1 VTRREDVRAIPG
13 TIAGTEVGALSTSLD
28 ARWVMAYSAALGV
41 DDPRYYDTLAPDGP
55 VAHPLFSV
63 CYEWPAVLAL
73 RSKAVQESWALR
85 GVHSTHHVVIHR
97 LPSAADRLLTRAQI
111 IAVRPSRAGTL
122 VVARLSTVDRNG
134 RPVTTTDYG
143 SVYRGITTE
152 GEARAPVEPL
162 ARPSP
167 PASPAVRWTAAVPI
181 APRAAHIYSEC
192 ARIWNPIHTDI
203 AVARSAGLA
212 APILHGSATLALA
225 VSRLIKQ
232 DLDGDPAR
240 VREIAV
246 RFTGLVFMPST
257 FTVRGRGRA
266 GDLLAF
272 DAVDE
277 HGEPV
282 LSDGMLRA

>member
-1 VTRREDVRAIPG
+1 MTSREDVPAIPG
-13 TIAGTEVGALSTSLD
+13 TVAGTEVGALSTSLD
-28 ARWVMAYSAALGV
+28 ARWMMAYSAALGV
-41 DDPRYYDTLAPDGP
+41 DDPRYYDTLAADGP

-73 RSKAVQESWALR
+73 RSKAVRESWAVL

-111 IAVRPSRAGTL
+111 IVVRPSRAGTL

-152 GEARAPVEPL
+152 REARVPVEAL
-162 ARPSP
+162 VRPAP
-167 PASPAVRWTAAVPI
+167 PASTATRWTAAVPVG
-181 APRAAHIYSEC
+181 PRAAHIYSEC

-203 AVARSAGLA
+203 SVARSAGLA

-225 VSRLIKQ
+225 LSQLITQ
-232 DLDGDPAR
+232 DLGGDPAR

-277 HGEPV
+277 RGEPV
-282 LSDGMLRA
+282 LSDGVLRA

>member
-1 VTRREDVRAIPG
+1 MTRREDARAIPG
-13 TIAGTEVGALSTSLD
+13 TAAGTEVGALSTSLD
-28 ARWVMAYSAALGV
+28 ARWIMAYSAALGV
-41 DDPRYYDTLAPDGP
+41 DDPRYYDTLAREGP
-55 VAHPLFSV
+55 VAHPVFSV

-73 RSKAVQESWALR
+73 RSKAVKESWALL

-97 LPSAADRLLTRAQI
+97 LPSAADRLLTRARI
-111 IAVRPSRAGTL
+111 ILVRPSRAGTL

-152 GEARAPVEPL
+152 REASAPVEPL
-162 ARPSP
+162 VRPSTP
-167 PASPAVRWTAAVPI
+167 PSSETRWTAAVPV
-181 APRAAHIYSEC
+181 ASRAAHIYSEC

-225 VSRLIKQ
+225 VSQLIRQ

-257 FTVRGRGRA
+257 LTVRGRGRA

-277 HGEPV
+277 RGEPV
-282 LSDGMLRA
+282 LSDGVLRA